1 MTKLTKDE
9 FYALSN
15 EETWAY
21 FFTNV
26 QEAEDKVSEALQ
38 TLREL
43 ESLFYPVY
51 RDYRAFRDMQML
63 MAELENALK

>member
-1 MTKLTKDE
+1 MTKLTEDE

-21 FFTNV
+21 FYTNV
-26 QEAEDKVSEALQ
+26 QEAEDKVREALQ
-38 TLREL
+38 TLRDL

-51 RDYRAFRDMQML
+51 RDFRAFRDMQMFI
-63 MAELENALK
+63 AELENALK